1 MTALQ
6 ALALYAGLNIL
17 ILIFLGINVSRNRRR
32 AKISLG
38 TGKDR
43 ALEQACRA
51 HGNTAENLPIALLGL
66 IILVMLGTETL
77 YIHVLGTMLVIGR
90 LLYANG
96 VLTSYGPSFGR
107 LAGTGLSWLGFLA
120 TAALCLMAAFS

>member
-1 MTALQ
+1 MTAIQ

-17 ILIFLGINVSRNRRR
+17 ILIVLAINVSRNRRR

-66 IILVMLGTETL
+66 VILVMLGTEPV
-77 YIHVLGTMLVIGR
+77 YIHVLGAAIVISR
-90 LLYANG
+90 LLYAQG

-107 LAGTGLSWLGFLA
+107 LAGTGLSWFGFLA